1 MKKKYII
8 AITLIICLV
17 TAMTVSAV
25 VSFGCKNKDD
35 SSDGSDL
42 PNDSSSLPSGET
54 DYTYIITGATDL
66 YVNTSATKGSIDYS
80 AVTAR
85 RENGDGDVYPVEM
98 DDSSVEWGVGGIYT
112 VKYVCGKSFVEN
124 KIYIYNNTLPV
135 ISGATDKTVSSA
147 AEILDGVTATDQF
160 GFSLAL
166 TYFVNGA
173 EKGSLAAGDN
183 SVEIKAADIVGNV
196 KTVTV
201 KITLKTA

>member
-8 AITLIICLV
+8 ALTLIICLV
-17 TAMTVSAV
+17 AALTVSAV
-25 VSFGCKNKDD
+25 VSFGCKNKDN
-35 SSDGSDL
+35 SSDSSDL
-42 PNDSSSLPSGET
+42 PNDSSSLPSDVT

-80 AVTAR
+80 GVTAR
-85 RENGDGDVYPVEM
+85 RENGDGDLYPVEM
-98 DDSSVEWGVGGIYT
+98 DDSSVEWGIGGVYT
-112 VKYVCGKSFVEN
+112 VKYVCGKSFVEK
-124 KIYIYNNTLPV
+124 KIYIYDKTLPE

-147 AEILDGVTATDQF
+147 AEILDGITATDQF

-173 EKGSLAAGDN
+173 EKGTLATGVN
-183 SVEIKAADIVGNV
+183 SVEIKAADIAGNV

-201 KITLKTA
+201 NVTLKAA